1 MHRKRELLCS
11 VILAAHVLPAWAQ
24 PVTSAGTSVNLLAGD
39 PATIPN
45 LSGTWG
51 HYSFPGIEPPATG
64 PGPVLNKSRRRQS
77 FDDSGRPYRGSAN
90 APLVSNNAQLVGD
103 YSNPILKPQA
113 AEAVKKYG
121 DIELS
126 GHPAPNPSNQ
136 CWPNAVPYAFWNLGV
151 QILQEPDKV
160 TILQVFNHEFREV
173 RLNQPHPARPTPS
186 WHGDLVGHYEGD
198 TLVIDTVA
206 IKIGPFAMVDHYGTP
221 YSEAL
226 HVIERYRLIDYET
239 AKEALARDAKE
250 NWRFPV
256 TNDFRG
262 DCRSQ
267 LQRQALTGPRH
278 RRGSRRICHALVS
291 NRDLSSSLR
300 GMAGICLR
308 RKSGR
313 DHPKGRDTDGK
324 QAGVLSREPE
334 RPAENKADLGRS
346 CPTHIGAGQTSRRSL
361 SVAKPA

>member
-11 VILAAHVLPAWAQ
+11 VILAAHAFPAWAQ
-24 PVTSAGTSVNLLAGD
+24 PVTSAGSSVNLAAGD
-39 PATIPN
+39 RATIPN

-77 FDDSGRPYRGSAN
+77 FDDSGRPYRGGAN

-113 AEAVKKYG
+113 AEAVKTYG

-226 HVIERYRLIDYET
+226 HVIERYRLVDYEM

-256 TNDFRG
+256 TNDSGVIVDPNYRG
-262 DCRSQ
+262 KH
-267 LQRQALTGPRH
+267 LQVHVTVEDPGVFTMPWSATVTYRPASGEWPEFVCAENPDEIT
-278 RRGSRRICHALVS
+278 RR
-291 NRDLSSSLR
+291 
-300 GMAGICLR
+300 AGI
-308 RKSGR
+308 
-313 DHPKGRDTDGK
+313 PM
-324 QAGVLSREPE
+324 A
-334 RPAENKADLGRS
+334 NRS
-346 CPTHIGAGQTSRRSL
+346 EF
-361 SVAKPA
+361 